1 MLAGRW
7 RNWKVFSF
15 TSCKNNLS
23 LSRDSFY
30 PLTCCGKKF
39 CSITLRNENQQWG
52 RKTLLGL
59 DKLLNDLFM
68 FWNPVI
74 CQCMD
79 PISYLKT
86 ILLNGVDPLTHITEV
101 AIHCGYDIDKLSW
114 SQHSTAPCLRV
125 TTNYRAQSPV
135 STLPPNTEQ
144 WGKALLK
151 FLGHSFQ

>member
-1 MLAGRW
+1 M
-7 RNWKVFSF
+7 
-15 TSCKNNLS
+15 
-23 LSRDSFY
+23 DS
-30 PLTCCGKKF
+30 
-39 CSITLRNENQQWG
+39 
-52 RKTLLGL
+52 
-59 DKLLNDLFM
+59 
-68 FWNPVI
+68 
-74 CQCMD
+74 
-79 PISYLKT
+79 ISYLKT

-114 SQHSTAPCLRV
+114 ITVAESPAPCLRV